1 MSFAQVT
8 TSLIQAASQVLSTL
22 ADEARAGFEDSDAAE
37 YFVVEAWALDANDPA
52 VLRDSIRAAL
62 SYYTSL
68 SVEYS
73 DRIALFNQLLEY
85 GGSRIEPFMRHLW
98 QSTIFHMERA
108 GDLVWSEYAELKRDV
123 VIETGQTLPNSWGN
137 WVEEIEFLMAD
148 IEQRLIAANPIF
160 EHLCLS
166 PDVTDL
172 LDNALLA
179 EMAREAANRS
189 DNEPIEI
196 PAEPFSAAA
205 TLSAFIHRQADRT
218 ASIHPRGYL
227 DAVGRGIQL
236 TDVFSPLRLV
246 SAADAAYESDYTRF
260 QVGTPRDQV
269 LSARD
274 GYADRR
280 HLSERRG
287 QTVNEVLN
295 REKAVIL
302 LGEMGAGKSMLLRHL
317 TYEHA
322 RVLLE
327 DQDQS
332 FQIEQRSG
340 GNYTLNLARA
350 LPLYI
355 ELAKYIETR
364 QEGQPLADWVL
375 LHFAGELRD
384 DGLIPLL
391 DHLLATGQCLV
402 MLDGLDAVVT
412 DEQRRMLVNEVIE
425 AGRYWVSVGNR
436 VIVTCRIPTYSATP
450 LPEPFEPYY
459 LQPLDRAQ
467 INSLLLHWKLA
478 IARFEM
484 PSVDEE
490 FALRSA
496 HTETLALVRE
506 VISTPR
512 LMEMARNPMMLRL
525 LVQAYLPGGTLMTSR
540 VALLRQVTDSLI
552 REWRLPDRY
561 QAEPV
566 VLESEAEY
574 LMSELAFWVHHS
586 RPSGT
591 LLERELRHILAYAWQ
606 QLHPEAS
613 DEQAEDAITSFLAH
627 LRRHSGV
634 LIEVDANRYGFAFNI
649 LKEYLAARYLIS
661 SYRLAPERIRRHL
674 HDTHWQD
681 VIRLAVGMAGARSR
695 DDASDLIE
703 SAILA
708 RGLQVDQGDSVGVF
722 EDYLYRDLFFAARLL
737 GDDLDVRPEI
747 GQYIVNKLLTLWT
760 DGERTAKGRFSLLYT
775 QAHELLMNLD
785 ETPTGRYAMQAIMN
799 HISRGTE
806 HEQAFSIDALTF
818 WPSLRLQAREALV
831 QFDYQ
836 AAPPLVRLAS
846 ALAMRHAGELNRDAY
861 ARLLGLAA
869 DPDKRV
875 SAAAQNTLQHA
886 DPVPYE
892 ALRLWVEYLHSGN
905 AVRQRVSLNML
916 EQIGTLPPLVISEL
930 MALVDN
936 SEPVV
941 RQRTIDV
948 LGTVSNL
955 PDDALTALC
964 RIISD
969 DDPQV
974 RVAAINALRRPVEL
988 PDEVISLLIR
998 WTHDPNVNVRRA
1010 STLALGTCTNDTSE
1024 VLEALLER
1032 IDDID
1037 SIREAVIE
1045 PLVIKGR
1052 DHPEVLNILAHIVR
1066 DHMAGIRIAIATAL
1080 HHFTHP
1086 GPQIQGLLHVLLRD
1100 TDPEVRAATLRTV
1113 AAMENPG
1120 PQLIED
1126 MISLTSV
1133 QNHIIASQ
1141 AISSLAGLR
1150 NLPGEALV
1158 ALVKALPVYWQTT
1171 GDEVLRC
1178 MQAHAPLPT
1187 DVVNEVMDHAVSR
1200 ESSRPTPT
1208 RVSAGLRAVAL
1219 RILGLA
1225 ITEHAE
1231 VMHILLEA
1239 AVEAEASEVRIA
1251 AIRAL
1256 SAARELTPTIRGRLL
1271 HLLQRSTLAVRCA
1284 GAITLGELVYR
1295 LPDPGFDYDDLMDIS
1310 NHLAGLLEEITPR
1323 AAWEPDRELQDA
1335 VLQALDRVIARARR
1349 SMPRL
1354 GPRSEYSGGD
1364 LY

>member
-1 MSFAQVT
+1 MVYAQVT

-22 ADEARAGFEDSDAAE
+22 ADEARAGFENSDAAE
-37 YFVVEAWALDANDPA
+37 YFVVEAWALDANDPV
-52 VLRDSIRAAL
+52 VLRDSIRSAL
-62 SYYTSL
+62 SYYTSQTL
-68 SVEYS
+68 ENS
-73 DRIALFNQLLEY
+73 DRISLFNQLLEY
-85 GGSRIEPFMRHLW
+85 GGSRTEPFMRHLW

-108 GDLVWSEYAELKRDV
+108 GDLVWSEYAEIKRDV
-123 VIETGQTLPNSWGN
+123 VIETGQALPNSWGN
-137 WVEEIEFLMAD
+137 WVEEIEALMAD

-166 PDVTDL
+166 PDVSEL

-179 EMAREAANRS
+179 EMAREAANRA
-189 DNEPIEI
+189 DNDTVDI

-205 TLSAFIHRQADRT
+205 TMSAFIHMLADRT
-218 ASIHPRGYL
+218 GSIHPRGYL
-227 DAVGRGIQL
+227 DAVGRGIRL
-236 TDVFSPLRLV
+236 TDVFTPLRLV
-246 SAADAAYESDYTRF
+246 SAEDAAYESGYTRF
-260 QVGTPRDQV
+260 LVGTPRDQV

-274 GYADRR
+274 GHADLR
-280 HLSERRG
+280 HLSERPG

-332 FQIEQRSG
+332 FQIEQRRSDA
-340 GNYTLNLARA
+340 YRLNLARA

-355 ELAKYIETR
+355 ELARYIETR
-364 QEGQPLADWVL
+364 QEGQSLADWVL
-375 LHFAGELRD
+375 LYFAGELGD

-412 DEQRRMLVNEVIE
+412 EEQRRILVNEVID
-425 AGRYWVSVGNR
+425 AGRYWVSVSNR

-459 LQPLDRAQ
+459 LQPLDRTQ
-467 INSLLLHWKLA
+467 INSLLLRWKMA

-490 FALRSA
+490 FALRNA
-496 HTETLALVRE
+496 HTETLSLVRE

-525 LVQAYLPGGTLMTSR
+525 LVQAYLPGGNLMTNR
-540 VALLRQVTDSLI
+540 TALLRQVTDSLI
-552 REWRLPDRY
+552 REWRLPNRY
-561 QAEPV
+561 QADPV

-574 LMSELAFWVHHS
+574 LMSELALWVHRS
-586 RPSGT
+586 RASGI
-591 LLERELRHILAYAWQ
+591 LWERELRHILAYAWQ
-606 QLHPEAS
+606 RLHPEAS
-613 DEQAEDAITSFLAH
+613 DEQAEDAITAFLAH
-627 LRRHSGV
+627 LRQNSGV
-634 LIEVDANRYGFAFNI
+634 LIEVSQHRYGFAFAV
-649 LKEYLAARYLIS
+649 LKEYLAARNLIS
-661 SYRLAPERIRRHL
+661 SYRLAPERIRQHL
-674 HDTHWQD
+674 HDTHWQE
-681 VIRLAVGMAGARSR
+681 VIRLAVGIAGARSR

-708 RGLQVDQGDSVGVF
+708 RGLQAEQGHSVGVF

-737 GDDLDVRPEI
+737 GDDLDVRPQI
-747 GQYIVNKLLTLWT
+747 GHYIVNQLLNVWR

-775 QAHELLMNLD
+775 QVHELLMNLD
-785 ETPTGRYAMQAIMN
+785 ETPTGRYAMQVIMN
-799 HISRGTE
+799 QISRGTE
-806 HEQAFSIDALTF
+806 HEQAFAIDALTF
-818 WPSLRLQAREALV
+818 WPSFGTQAREALI

-836 AAPPLVRLAS
+836 SAPPLVRLAT
-846 ALAMRHAGELNRDAY
+846 ALAMRRVGELNRDAY

-869 DPDKRV
+869 DADERV
-875 SAAAQNTLQHA
+875 SGAAQKTLQQA

-905 AVRQRVSLNML
+905 VVRQRVSLNML

-930 MALVDN
+930 LALIDN
-936 SEPVV
+936 SDPVV
-941 RQRTIDV
+941 RQRAIDV

-1045 PLVIKGR
+1045 PLMIKGR
-1052 DHPEVLNILAHIVR
+1052 DHPEVINILSHVVR
-1066 DHMAGIRIAIATAL
+1066 EHMVGIRMAIATAL
-1080 HHFTHP
+1080 KHFTNP
-1086 GPQIQGLLHVLLRD
+1086 SPQIQGLLHVLLRD

-1113 AAMENPG
+1113 GAMDTPG
-1120 PQLIED
+1120 AQLIED
-1126 MISLTSV
+1126 MVALTTV

-1141 AISSLAGLR
+1141 AVCSLAGLR
-1150 NLPGEALV
+1150 NLPDEALV
-1158 ALVKALPVYWQTT
+1158 ALARALPVYWETT

-1178 MQAHAPLPT
+1178 MRAHTPLPAE
-1187 DVVNEVMDHAVSR
+1187 VVNEIMDHAVSR

-1225 ITEHAE
+1225 ITERAE
-1231 VMHILLEA
+1231 AMHILLEA

-1256 SAARELTPTIRGRLL
+1256 SAARELTPTIRSRLL

-1295 LPDPGFDYDDLMDIS
+1295 LPDPGFEYDDLMEIA
-1310 NHLAGLLEEITPR
+1310 NHLTGLLEEINPR
-1323 AAWEPDRELQDA
+1323 ASWEPDRELQDA

-1354 GPRSEYSGGD
+1354 GPRSEYTGGN
-1364 LY
+1364 LN